1 MDPPSDNPY
10 VDDPPTDFT
19 PLAGMAPD
27 DAVMEAAELREALY
41 YHDHK
46 YYVEN
51 DPVIADST
59 YDTLFARLE
68 RLEEQFGLDTRDSP
82 TRRVGAPPRDELGEI
97 DHVAPMLSIDGSVE
111 ETDVRA
117 FAARVTRPGSDEDD
131 HVGFTCEPKFDG
143 LSIEVVYENGILDR
157 ASTRGNGF
165 VGEDVTHNVLT
176 VRTIPQRLTG
186 DPPELLAVRG
196 EVFMPKDAFQAH
208 NRERI
213 ERGDDPF
220 ANPRN
225 AAAGSLRQL
234 DPAVTAERPLDCLF
248 FDVLAPASPDRFPT
262 QYAILDQLS
271 TFGLPT
277 TELVRRVQTIDDAI
291 AYRNDL
297 LEERDDLPYEIDG
310 VVIKVDDRAVAAD
323 LGARSRSYRW
333 MFAYKFPARSEETT
347 VTDIVVQVGRTGRL
361 TPVALLEP
369 VEVSGV
375 TVSRATLHNP
385 GEIEAMGVDV
395 GDRVRIKRAGD
406 VIPYVEE
413 VVEAASA
420 GHFELPDRCPVCDSP
435 VERDGPLAFCRGG
448 FTCPAQLRR
457 GIEHF
462 ASRRGLDID
471 GLGPERV
478 EQLLAEGLIEAS
490 IADLFRLEREEL
502 ASLEGWGTRS
512 ADNLLTELDAAKDTP
527 LADFIAALGIPEVGP
542 TIARTLAG
550 AFGSIE
556 ALMDADAETLESIDD
571 VGPIVADQIVGY
583 FAEADNRQFVEEL
596 LALGFEPEAETVENG
611 NALEGQ
617 TFVFTG
623 SLDGMTRSDATALVE
638 EHGGRVTSSVSGNT
652 DYVVAGENP
661 GQTKLGEA
669 DDHDVPVLDQAAFE
683 SYLTE
688 YGIAV

>member
-10 VDDPPTDFT
+10 VDDPPTEFA
-19 PLAGMAPD
+19 PLAGMDPA
-27 DAVMEAAELREALY
+27 DAAEEAAALREAIR

-59 YDTLFARLE
+59 YDALFARLE

-82 TRRVGAPPRDELGEI
+82 TRRVGAPPREELGEI
-97 DHVAPMLSIDGSVE
+97 EHVAPMLSIDGSVE
-111 ETDVRA
+111 EVDVRA
-117 FAARVTRPGSDEDD
+117 FADRVGTGETA
-131 HVGFTCEPKFDG
+131 FTCEPKFDG
-143 LSIEVVYENGILDR
+143 LSIEVVYEDGVLDR
-157 ASTRGNGF
+157 ASTRGDGD
-165 VGEDVTHNVLT
+165 VGEDVTRNVLT
-176 VRTIPQRLTG
+176 IRTIPQRLSG
-186 DPPELLAVRG
+186 DPPETLAVRG

-248 FDVLAPASPDRFPT
+248 FDVLAPANADRYPS
-262 QYAILDQLS
+262 QYDLLEAVSDY
-271 TFGLPT
+271 GLPT
-277 TELVRRVQTIDDAI
+277 TDLVRRAADIEDAI
-291 AYRNDL
+291 AYRHDL

-310 VVIKVDDRAVAAD
+310 VVIKVDDRARAAE

-347 VTDIVVQVGRTGRL
+347 VADIVVQVGRTGRL

-395 GDRVRIKRAGD
+395 GDRVRVKRAGD

-413 VVEAASA
+413 VIEAAEA

-435 VERDGPLAFCRGG
+435 VERDGPLAFCSGG

-471 GLGPERV
+471 GLGPERID
-478 EQLLAEGLIEAS
+478 QLLAEGLIEDS
-490 IADLFRLEREEL
+490 IADLFRLDRGDL
-502 ASLEGWGTRS
+502 AALEGWGTKS
-512 ADNLLTELDAAKDTP
+512 ADNLLGELEDAKGAP
-527 LADFIAALGIPEVGP
+527 LADLIAALGIPEVGP
-542 TIARTLAG
+542 TLARTLATE
-550 AFGSIE
+550 FDSME
-556 ALMDADAETLESIDD
+556 ALMDADAETLEQIED
-571 VGPIVADQIVGY
+571 VGPIVAEQIVAFFETTENG
-583 FAEADNRQFVEEL
+583 RLIEEL
-596 LALGFEPEAETVENG
+596 LAVGFDPEAETVADG
-611 NALEGQ
+611 DALDGR

-623 SLDGMTRSDATALVE
+623 SLDGMTRSDASDLVE
-638 EHGGRVTSSVSGNT
+638 RHGGRVTSSVSGNT

-661 GQTKLGEA
+661 GQTKLGDA
-669 DDHDVPVLDQAAFE
+669 DDHDVPVLDQTAFE
-683 SYLTE
+683 SLLAANDV
-688 YGIAV
+688 AV